1 MSAEVAL
8 RPAVTS
14 PRRRFTPQRWRRLG
28 IAACLAAVALLI
40 LAVLRPEWLTAGD
53 PFAVDPAAASQPP
66 SLTHLCGTDQSG
78 RDLCTRIIYGARPS
92 LTIGVLATLIGLGVG
107 VVLGSL
113 SGLCGR
119 IVDWFTTRSVEV
131 LYAFPGILLALLVI
145 SLTGP
150 GVVPTTIAVGL
161 STAPGYARMVR
172 RQFLV
177 VRTAGYVEA
186 DLLLGRG
193 PIHRFFRTILPNAI
207 RPLLSLAT
215 LGVGQAVVWA
225 AALSYLGLGE
235 APPSPEWGALLNA
248 GGTYLPVGL
257 WWMSVIPG
265 TAIAAVALLGT
276 VLGRLLD
283 AQRRSAR

>member
-1 MSAEVAL
+1 MSADAG
-8 RPAVTS
+8 PAAAVITS
-14 PRRRFTPQRWRRLG
+14 GRQVTPQRLRQLG
-28 IAACLAAVALLI
+28 IAVCLAAVAVLLV
-40 LAVLRPEWLTAGD
+40 AVLRPEWLTSGD
-53 PFAVDPAAASQPP
+53 PYAVDPAAASQPP
-66 SLTHLCGTDQSG
+66 SLAHLCGTDQSG

-107 VVLGSL
+107 VILGSL
-113 SGLCGR
+113 SGLGGR
-119 IVDWFTTRSVEV
+119 IVDWFTTRALEV

-177 VRTAGYVEA
+177 VRHADYVEA

-193 PIHRFFRTILPNAI
+193 PIHRFVRTILPNAI

-215 LGVGQAVVWA
+215 LGIGQAVVWA

-276 VLGRLLD
+276 IFGRLLD